1 MAHELKKRKN
11 YSSGSRQFKSGDA
24 RVTDS
29 FIVSNPGQNCTVSE
43 LHHCITSSVKSTH
56 FFKGK
61 MIVPASK
68 RYFSIV
74 VPQLDEGVFL
84 TFLAKR
90 QRTWKRQKVLQN
102 SPNQRSFGEVKYL
115 SFRKHCLK

>member
-1 MAHELKKRKN
+1 M
-11 YSSGSRQFKSGDA
+11 
-24 RVTDS
+24 RVFTDS
-29 FIVSNPGQNCTVSE
+29 FIVSNPGQTYTVSE

-56 FFKGK
+56 FFTGK

-74 VPQLDEGVFL
+74 VPQLDGGVFL
-84 TFLAKR
+84 TFVAKR

-102 SPNQRSFGEVKYL
+102 SPNQRPFGEAKY
-115 SFRKHCLK
+115 